1 MSMATQ
7 IYTSVG
13 VEYGAPTMEILEWRF
28 RQMQAS
34 PWPALRQ
41 WWLAHNAVLKFT
53 DNPQI
58 VRWIAKEVF
67 TTLRRRIN
75 AA

>member
-7 IYTSVG
+7 IYNSVG
-13 VEYGAPTMEILEWRF
+13 VEQGALPMEILEGSF
-28 RQMQAS
+28 RHLQTRN
-34 PWPALRQ
+34 WPALRQ

-58 VRWIAKEVF
+58 VRWIAKEIF